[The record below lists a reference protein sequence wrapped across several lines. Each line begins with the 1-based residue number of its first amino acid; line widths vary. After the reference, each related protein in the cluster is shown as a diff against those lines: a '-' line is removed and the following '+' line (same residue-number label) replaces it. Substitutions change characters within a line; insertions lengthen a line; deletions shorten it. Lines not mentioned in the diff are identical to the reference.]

1 MKQVLLKSFQPF
13 LITVVLMFS
22 SVSQP
27 AIANELLDNSSVA
40 SDKSYTKVDFGFN
53 KCNVQ
58 WGGLLSG
65 VSEADMVKLATE
77 ANANGFTY
85 HPSLNYGRIM
95 VGDYPED
102 CKSPANESWP
112 LYLVVPDQSY
122 TKVDFGFNNCNVQ
135 WGEVLSGVSE
145 ADMLKLATE
154 ANANGFTYHPSL
166 NYGSIMVGDYP
177 EGCKSP
183 TNESWPLYL
192 KI

>member
-1 MKQVLLKSFQPF
+1 MKQVLLKSFQAF

-22 SVSQP
+22 IVSQP

-40 SDKSYTKVDFGFN
+40 PDQSYTKVDFGFN
-53 KCNVQ
+53 NCNVE

-95 VGDYPED
+95 VGDYPEG
-102 CKSPANESWP
+102 CQSPANESWP
-112 LYLVVPDQSY
+112 LYLKNVSY
-122 TKVDFGFNNCNVQ
+122 KKMDFGFNKCNVQ
-135 WGEVLSGVSE
+135 WGELLSGVSE
-145 ADMLKLATE
+145 ADMVKLATE

-183 TNESWPLYL
+183 ANLSWPLYL